1 MRPIKLVMSAFGPYA
16 GVETLELDQLGN
28 GGLYLITGDT
38 GAGKTTIFDA
48 ISYALYDSA
57 SGANRST
64 GMFRSMYAQ
73 PETPTYV
80 ELTFEYKGR
89 IYYIKRNPDYERP
102 KKSGE
107 GFTVEK
113 ANCLLRYDDGKE
125 ISGKTEVDAAVRDI
139 LGIDIDQFRQIVMI
153 AQGDFM
159 KLLTTKTDDRKKILQ
174 KIFHTELYATIQA
187 KLGEASRQLEDERT
201 RQMDSIKQY
210 IGQIKCAEDNVLAI
224 DVSKAK
230 AGTLPTADTIK
241 LIQEIIEADTES
253 LGQVSSRQNEL
264 AKERQEITK
273 TLTILGKQN
282 ETMRSLE
289 NNKLQLDELTKQ
301 SEVLKKAYD
310 DAAEESKKCE
320 ELSKKITLINEELP
334 RYKEL
339 TDAQNEL
346 KNLADFIK
354 ENEAKKVSLANGR
367 DTKKAWIESSFSE
380 LKTLETAGEDKV
392 KAEAQLNEI
401 NSNYKTIEGI
411 EAEIVNLSKMQ
422 KSLETAQ
429 KDYQEKSVKAEQL
442 RSEYQAKNKAFL
454 NEQAGILAASLVEG
468 ERCPVCGST
477 THPMPASKSCNA
489 PTQDELEAADKAAK
503 SAEDASS
510 AASKNAGD
518 IKASVSAKE
527 AEVLATAKSVIEAS
541 NAAELSELIAGKK
554 EELIATRSAAKEAF
568 DKASKLADR
577 RAELDKKIPI
587 ERDELD
593 KINADISKLENALT
607 EGNTKLKNTEKTI
620 ETVSSKLNY
629 DSAAKAEEAINKL
642 AEQKKAIEETYK
654 KTEKAFIDNQQN
666 IKEIKGKIS
675 ENEKALE
682 NKIEDNA
689 EDINKRLSELNAA
702 DDQLKNQYAEIDG
715 RIRTNKD
722 LCGNIRAKSDDITK
736 TEQKL
741 QTFQSLAKTANGNL
755 KDKEKLMLE
764 TFVQIYY
771 FKRII
776 VRANKRL
783 MIMTGGQYEL
793 KHKSSADNK
802 RSQSGLEL
810 NVIDHYNGTE
820 RDVRSLSGGE
830 SFKAALSLALGLSDE
845 IQQSAGGIKL
855 DTMFVDEGFGSL
867 DEESLKQAISAL
879 SDLSEGQK
887 LVGIISHVAQLKER
901 IDKQVIVT
909 KEITGGS
916 KTNLVGC

>member
-1 MRPIKLVMSAFGPYA
+1 M
-16 GVETLELDQLGN
+16 
-28 GGLYLITGDT
+28 
-38 GAGKTTIFDA
+38 
-48 ISYALYDSA
+48 
-57 SGANRST
+57 
-64 GMFRSMYAQ
+64 
-73 PETPTYV
+73 
-80 ELTFEYKGR
+80 
-89 IYYIKRNPDYERP
+89 
-102 KKSGE
+102 
-107 GFTVEK
+107 
-113 ANCLLRYDDGKE
+113 
-125 ISGKTEVDAAVRDI
+125 
-139 LGIDIDQFRQIVMI
+139 
-153 AQGDFM
+153 
-159 KLLTTKTDDRKKILQ
+159 
-174 KIFHTELYATIQA
+174 
-187 KLGEASRQLEDERT
+187 
-201 RQMDSIKQY
+201 
-210 IGQIKCAEDNVLAI
+210 
-224 DVSKAK
+224 
-230 AGTLPTADTIK
+230 
-241 LIQEIIEADTES
+241 
-253 LGQVSSRQNEL
+253 
-264 AKERQEITK
+264 
-273 TLTILGKQN
+273 
-282 ETMRSLE
+282 
-289 NNKLQLDELTKQ
+289 
-301 SEVLKKAYD
+301 
-310 DAAEESKKCE
+310 
-320 ELSKKITLINEELP
+320 
-334 RYKEL
+334 
-339 TDAQNEL
+339 
-346 KNLADFIK
+346 
-354 ENEAKKVSLANGR
+354 
-367 DTKKAWIESSFSE
+367 
-380 LKTLETAGEDKV
+380 
-392 KAEAQLNEI
+392 
-401 NSNYKTIEGI
+401 
-411 EAEIVNLSKMQ
+411 
-422 KSLETAQ
+422 
-429 KDYQEKSVKAEQL
+429 
-442 RSEYQAKNKAFL
+442 
-454 NEQAGILAASLVEG
+454 
-468 ERCPVCGST
+468 
-477 THPMPASKSCNA
+477 
-489 PTQDELEAADKAAK
+489 
-503 SAEDASS
+503 
-510 AASKNAGD
+510 
-518 IKASVSAKE
+518 
-527 AEVLATAKSVIEAS
+527 
-541 NAAELSELIAGKK
+541 SELIAGKK
-554 EELIATRSAAKEAF
+554 EELVSARTAAQEAF
-568 DKASKLADR
+568 AKISKLADR